1 MPNLIGKKEV
11 AEMLD
16 CSVRQVDYLRKE
28 DGLPFVQIGVCVKF
42 RPEAVIAWILKRE
55 QGDGTEQTGNA
66 ELP

>member
-28 DGLPFVQIGVCVKF
+28 DGLPFLQIGVCVKF
-42 RPEAVIAWILKRE
+42 RPEDIDRWIEKRI
-55 QGDGTEQTGNA
+55 QGDRAEQA
-66 ELP
+66 EN

>member
-42 RPEAVIAWILKRE
+42 RPEAVTAWILKRE

-66 ELP
+66 NV